1 MLHTLYFQGYIRD
14 TAFDPRR
21 WTAPGQQSIR
31 LFPCEHGVAT
41 PEVPLDKK
49 FITEDT
55 EIVIGKCCDNGHRW
69 MGSKTISDCVEALIG
84 AYYVGGGLN
93 AAIQFMIWLG
103 MDAQLDPSLVDKAIT
118 SASLHSYA
126 PKVQNIQSLET
137 QLGYQFAVKGL
148 LLEAITHGT
157 EEQDVGLC
165 YQV

>member
-1 MLHTLYFQGYIRD
+1 M
-14 TAFDPRR
+14 
-21 WTAPGQQSIR
+21 
-31 LFPCEHGVAT
+31 
-41 PEVPLDKK
+41 DKK